1 MAIRM
6 LESEFLRQM
15 EEQAPM
21 VNQSVTE
28 VPEELAFGRRCA
40 SDLFE
45 LNKTLFEKYDSTLVD
60 LVFPVISS
68 VKSAF

>member
-1 MAIRM
+1 
-6 LESEFLRQM
+6 
-15 EEQAPM
+15 M